1 MKPTASPAIHR
12 ADNEIAHGR
21 FLSQGDPEALWGWGT
36 DAGRLRAKRRA
47 ELILEAAGLGPGA
60 QALELGCGTG
70 NFTEA
75 FAKSGARLLAVDI
88 SPDLLERAAQRNL
101 PVDQVAFQAARFEDL
116 DLPNRFDAVIGS
128 SVLHHLE
135 LEPALEKILELLRPG
150 GMLAFAEPNLLNP
163 QVFLE
168 RKLQFLPLFSYVS
181 PDETAFVRW
190 RLAAR
195 LARIGFVDISLTPF
209 DWLHPA
215 TPPALIPW
223 IKRFEG
229 LVERTPVAREFA
241 GSLLIRA
248 RRPRSA
254 ILPAGTGA
262 SSAPLARGA

>member
-1 MKPTASPAIHR
+1 MKPTASPATHR

-36 DAGRLRAKRRA
+36 PAGKLRAERRA
-47 ELILEAAGLGPGA
+47 ELILDAARLGPGA

-75 FAKSGARLLAVDI
+75 FAKSGASLLAVDI
-88 SPDLLERAAQRNL
+88 SPDLLERAAQRQL
-101 PVDQVAFQAARFEDL
+101 PVDQVTFQAARFEDL
-116 DLPNRFDAVIGS
+116 RLPSRFDAVIGS

-135 LEPALEKILELLRPG
+135 LEPALEKIMELLRPG
-150 GMLAFAEPNLLNP
+150 GVLAFAEPNLLNP

-168 RKLQFLPLFSYVS
+168 RKLQFLPCFSYVS

-190 RLAAR
+190 RLAAQ

-223 IKRFEG
+223 IKRIEG

-248 RRPRSA
+248 RRPHMVA
-254 ILPAGTGA
+254 VA
-262 SSAPLARGA
+262 SAPLARGA